1 MVEHRVTSNDI
12 NGVSLIGFRIDPDSE
27 SPDIYTLM
35 TYGAREVPIV
45 VDGKILF
52 FTSVSSV
59 KVAYDFFSEEV
70 KSVASVP
77 SGTDAICDVA
87 KALHIINH
95 QDLDES
101 ATVINCLNTLF
112 DLVAA
117 TQLAIPTAY
126 KKLLYDLAD
135 HLTFDQNFAEYMTR
149 LNLKRGEITNAVLWC
164 IGAIVVDSKV
174 LESNG
179 TR

>member
-59 KVAYDFFSEEV
+59 KVAYDFFSEDV

-95 QDLDES
+95 QDLTES
-101 ATVINCLNTLF
+101 LSSSITI
-112 DLVAA
+112 
-117 TQLAIPTAY
+117 QHLAIDNYRPDTP
-126 KKLLYDLAD
+126 
-135 HLTFDQNFAEYMTR
+135 QNCIR
-149 LNLKRGEITNAVLWC
+149 NLCSFQIQPGHVF
-164 IGAIVVDSKV
+164 SKI
-174 LESNG
+174 LIKG
-179 TR
+179 